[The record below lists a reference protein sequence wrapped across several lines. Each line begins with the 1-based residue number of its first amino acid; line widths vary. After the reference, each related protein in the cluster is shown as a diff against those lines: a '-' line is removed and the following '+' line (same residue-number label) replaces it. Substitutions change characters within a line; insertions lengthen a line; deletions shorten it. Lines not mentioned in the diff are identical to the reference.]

1 MHTEHHHL
9 CTLLFWIAAT
19 TTMTTSSFQSSWAKR
34 QGMIDNW
41 TVSLTTE
48 HTEWTRRG
56 DLAGVVVVAG
66 WVDKGGGNW
75 VGGGLWFRMWV
86 THVWFW
92 FFQSQS
98 PFNLV
103 PSVVVSWV
111 LDSLACATTLLGIK
125 SQKQEQHSVALARKE
140 AENGESDAYTV
151 SMETS
156 EHYSV
161 TSGPRRL
168 QTRARRAWVAYLTNS
183 LSGRRSREWISDLA
197 GNEEPGWWGGLIP

>member
-1 MHTEHHHL
+1 MDNMEYIQIVAEFDLNANQPTMDNLEYIHIVAEFDLNET
-9 CTLLFWIAAT
+9 T

-66 WVDKGGGNW
+66 WVDK
-75 VGGGLWFRMWV
+75 
-86 THVWFW
+86 
-92 FFQSQS
+92 
-98 PFNLV
+98 
-103 PSVVVSWV
+103 
-111 LDSLACATTLLGIK
+111 ACATTLLGIK

-183 LSGRRSREWISDLA
+183 LSGRRSRE
-197 GNEEPGWWGGLIP
+197 